1 MGVSNIFSILN
12 TAKLGLQSQQLA
24 IEVTGQNIANVQ
36 TEGYS
41 RQEVTFEATNPR
53 RFGLGQIGTGVRVA
67 GIERSHDKF
76 LLSQILA
83 EGDALGRF
91 QVRKDV
97 FDQLEILLSES
108 SGRSLNQTL
117 SQFFAGVQDVSSN
130 PTGLPERSSLIA
142 EAKNLAA
149 VFNNLGESL
158 FQIQQNLN
166 STISVEVAQI
176 NSLAQEIAALNKAI
190 HANEP
195 TTFSANDLRDKRDQ
209 KLKELSGLIDL
220 NFVDEQDGQI
230 SLTLDDGTPLVLQST
245 AFTLATSI
253 NGNNKSFLDIVVL
266 DAAGNST
273 NITSSI
279 SGGKLKGYL
288 DMRDTEVEGL
298 RDKLDRLAAGFI
310 QEFNNIHQQGF
321 GIDGSTGNNFFSVLP
336 TTVETNI
343 NNTGSATLTAAN
355 GDPSNI
361 SIDKFEITIT
371 GSNSFSLENLTT
383 GASAGTFT
391 FTSGT
396 TFNLANGFAVTITGT
411 PAAGDKFKLSV
422 SESAGRNFSV
432 ASGVLSNSNKIAAGL
447 NSSTDGSNALA
458 LVDLQSR
465 LVFSSVT
472 LDSAGS
478 GTFTFDEFYSSIVST
493 VGIDSFSSQTTYSQQ
508 EGILL
513 QLNTRRESISGVSI
527 DEEMINMIKFQQ
539 AYNAAARLIGV
550 VDELLDTVI
559 SQV

>member
-1 MGVSNIFSILN
+1 MTSNIFSVLN
-12 TAKLGLQSQQLA
+12 TAKLGLLSQQLA

-41 RQEVTFEATNPR
+41 RQEVNFESTNPR
-53 RFGLGQIGTGVRVA
+53 SFNLGQLGTGVRVA
-67 GIERSHDKF
+67 GIERSHDEF
-76 LLSQILA
+76 LFSQILG
-83 EGDALGRF
+83 EGDTLGQY

-97 FDQLEILLSES
+97 FDQLEILLSENN
-108 SGRSLNQTL
+108 GQSLNQSL
-117 SQFFAGVQDVSSN
+117 SSFFASVQDLASN
-130 PTGLPERSSLIA
+130 PTGLPERSNMLA
-142 EAKNLAA
+142 EAQNLAS

-158 FQIQQNLN
+158 FQIQQNLD
-166 STISVEVAQI
+166 SAISVEVEKI
-176 NSLAQEIAALNKAI
+176 NSLAAEVAALNKSI

-209 KLKELSGLIDL
+209 KVKELSELIDL

-253 NGNNKSFLDIVVL
+253 NGNNKSFLDVEIQ

-273 NITSSI
+273 NITSSVT
-279 SGGKLKGYL
+279 GGSLKGYL
-288 DMRDTEVEGL
+288 DMRDTEVEAI
-298 RDKLDRLAAGFI
+298 RDKLDRLAAGFV

-321 GIDGSTGNNFFSVLP
+321 GIDGTTGNNFFNALT

-343 NNTGSATLTAAN
+343 NNTGSATLTASN

-361 SIDKFEITIT
+361 SIDKYEITVT
-371 GSNSFSLENLTT
+371 GSNTFTLQNLTT
-383 GASAGTFT
+383 GVNEGTFN
-391 FTSGT
+391 FTSGS
-396 TFNLANGFAVTITGT
+396 TFNLANGFAVTISGT
-411 PAAGDKFKLSV
+411 PAVGDRFKLSV
-422 SESAGRNFSV
+422 SDSAARNFSI
-432 ASGVLSNSNKIAAGL
+432 ASGVSSNSNKIAAGL
-447 NSSTDGSNALA
+447 NSNTDGGNALQ
-458 LVDLQSR
+458 LVELQSK
-465 LVFSSVT
+465 LVFDSIT
-472 LDSAGS
+472 LDSSGS
-478 GTFTFDEFYSSIVST
+478 GTFTFDEFYSSLVST
-493 VGIDSFSSQTTYSQQ
+493 VGIESFASQSTLSQQ

-513 QLNTRRESISGVSI
+513 QLDARRESIAGVSI

-550 VDELLDTVI
+550 ADELLDTII